1 MDGNSLTQKIE
12 VNEQLRRVVSVSGH
26 EQRLTGVKSL
36 DNTGSWTRI
45 ESDQGYVIINNANVL
60 MFIVKGEIKL

>member
-1 MDGNSLTQKIE
+1 MAKIE
-12 VNEQLRRVVSVSGH
+12 LKESIRRVVSRDGH
-26 EQRLTGVKSL
+26 EQRLTNITSL

-45 ESDQGYVIINNANVL
+45 ECDQGYAIINNDNVL

>member
-1 MDGNSLTQKIE
+1 MSSNKIE
-12 VNEQLRRVVSVSGH
+12 VNETVRRVVSTDGH
-26 EQRLTGVKSL
+26 EQRLTGVTSI

-45 ESDQGYVIINNANVL
+45 ECDQGYAIINNANVL